1 MNLREAAML
10 ALEAIEQG
18 EPFQYLDDVV
28 APALRLAL
36 ATIQSEIKEDKQP
49 AQSIDKT
56 DIRTAAAKAL
66 EALEWY
72 REENRDIDGGTR
84 WDWTDDAARDLR
96 NVLASRPQPYAWM
109 YVDETGMKFVSV
121 DRPHLDC
128 VPLYTRP

>member
-10 ALEAIEQG
+10 ALKAIEEG

-36 ATIQSEIKEDKQP
+36 ATIQSEIEEGKEP

-56 DIRTAAAKAL
+56 DIRTVAAKAL
-66 EALEWY
+66 EALEC
-72 REENRDIDGGTR
+72 T
-84 WDWTDDAARDLR
+84 AKDLR
-96 NVLASRPQPYAWM
+96 KVLASPQQPYAWM

-121 DRPHLDC
+121 DRPHQDC